1 MSRPRSP
8 REPPAFTNP
17 AITASRTSS
26 WSCWR
31 WGIATFVR
39 DDNVLALLFWDLL
52 TLIHLGIRIARIP

>member
-1 MSRPRSP
+1 M
-8 REPPAFTNP
+8 FTNP

-52 TLIHLGIRIARIP
+52 TLIHLGIRITRVP